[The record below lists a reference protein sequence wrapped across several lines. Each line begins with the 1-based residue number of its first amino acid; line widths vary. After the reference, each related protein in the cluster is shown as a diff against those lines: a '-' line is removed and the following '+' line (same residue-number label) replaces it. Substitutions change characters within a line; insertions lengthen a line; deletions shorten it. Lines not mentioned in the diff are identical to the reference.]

1 MATRFDLDM
10 ALASQLPL
18 QQETNTND
26 ELTRYLGS
34 SPTKPCSPC
43 VFWKENEHNS
53 FLYRPAR
60 GALLPLEPPVQFP
73 EAATVP
79 PGAEWSVTGICIS

>member
-34 SPTKPCSPC
+34 SKLFCILSSLAFIKTIHRSD
-43 VFWKENEHNS
+43 
-53 FLYRPAR
+53 
-60 GALLPLEPPVQFP
+60 Q
-73 EAATVP
+73 TV
-79 PGAEWSVTGICIS
+79 

>member
-1 MATRFDLDM
+1 MT
-10 ALASQLPL
+10 SLPDIL
-18 QQETNTND
+18 EAVSYFAFCPP
-26 ELTRYLGS
+26 LLLLKLSIG
-34 SPTKPCSPC
+34 PTKPCSPC